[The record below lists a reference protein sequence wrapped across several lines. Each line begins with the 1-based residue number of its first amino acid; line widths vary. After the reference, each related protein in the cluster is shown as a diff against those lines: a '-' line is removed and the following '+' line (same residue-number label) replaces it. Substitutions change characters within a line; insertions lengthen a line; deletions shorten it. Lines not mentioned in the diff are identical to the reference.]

1 MSYGQYQNN
10 QYQDGSLAEQGY
22 QEHELQ
28 NYPEQQQISDT
39 LPQQDFL
46 NRIQFLRNEIR
57 TLTSNVQTIASL
69 HQRALAEGDGGAASQ
84 QLERVVADTQTLNTG
99 IRDQLKFLAN
109 DAYKSPP
116 NSTTRDMKDRQVAT
130 IKAEFERELSN
141 YQKEESVYSQRYR
154 EQIARQYR
162 IVNPEATEEEVRNAA
177 DADWGNEGVFQTALR
192 TNRAGQASSVL
203 GAVRAR
209 HNELQRI
216 ERTLIELANMFQDLA
231 ILVEIQDHA
240 VNEAVNNAENTT
252 KYIDEGNTHVK
263 KGIDHARNRRKLKW
277 WCLIV
282 VIIIIAI
289 ALGVGL
295 GVAANA
301 GLLGGNKN
309 NNNNNNNNNGN

>member
-10 QYQDGSLAEQGY
+10 PYQDGSLAEQGY

-28 NYPEQQQISDT
+28 SYPQQPASDT
-39 LPQQDFL
+39 LSQQDFL
-46 NRIQFLRNEIR
+46 NRIQFLRNEIG
-57 TLTSNVQTIASL
+57 TLANNVQTIASL

-84 QLERVVADTQTLNTG
+84 QLERIVADTQTLNIG

-109 DAYKSPP
+109 DANKSPA
-116 NSTTRDMKDRQVAT
+116 NSATRDMKERQVAT
-130 IKAEFERELSN
+130 IKSEFERELSG
-141 YQKEESVYSQRYR
+141 YQKEENAYSQRYR

-162 IVNPEATEEEVRNAA
+162 IVNPDATEEEVRNAA

-192 TNRAGQASSVL
+192 SNRAGQASSVL

-231 ILVEIQDHA
+231 ILVEVQDNA

-252 KYIDEGNTHVK
+252 KYIDEGNTHVQ
-263 KGIDHARNRRKLKW
+263 KGIVHARNRRKLKW
-277 WCLIV
+277 WCLVV
-282 VIIIIAI
+282 VILIIAI

-295 GVAANA
+295 GVAHSL
-301 GLLGGNKN
+301 GLLGNNNG
-309 NNNNNNNNNGN
+309 NNNNNNNNNG

>member
-10 QYQDGSLAEQGY
+10 PYQDGSLAEQGY

-28 NYPEQQQISDT
+28 NYPEQQQVSDT
-39 LPQQDFL
+39 LPQQEFL

-84 QLERVVADTQTLNTG
+84 QLERVVADTQTLN
-99 IRDQLKFLAN
+99 IA
-109 DAYKSPP
+109 P
-116 NSTTRDMKDRQVAT
+116 TRDMKDRQVAT

-141 YQKEESVYSQRYR
+141 YRQEENVYSQRYR
-154 EQIARQYR
+154 EQISRQYR

-231 ILVEIQDHA
+231 ILVEQQDNA
-240 VNEAVNNAENTT
+240 VNEAVNNAENTN
-252 KYIDEGNTHVK
+252 KYIDEGNTHVE
-263 KGIDHARNRRKLKW
+263 KGIVHARNRRKLKW
-277 WCLIV
+277 WCLVV
-282 VIIIIAI
+282 VILIIAI

-309 NNNNNNNNNGN
+309 NNNNNGN

>member
-10 QYQDGSLAEQGY
+10 NPYQDGSLAEQGY

-28 NYPEQQQISDT
+28 NYPEQQQVSDT

-57 TLTSNVQTIASL
+57 TLASNVQTIASL

-84 QLERVVADTQTLNTG
+84 QLERIVADTQALNVG
-99 IRDQLKFLAN
+99 IRDQLKFLAS
-109 DAYKSPP
+109 DANKSPP
-116 NSTTRDMKDRQVAT
+116 NSTTRDMKERQVAT
-130 IKAEFERELSN
+130 IKAEFERELSS

-162 IVNPEATEEEVRNAA
+162 IVNPDATEEEVRNAA

-231 ILVEIQDHA
+231 ILVEQQDNA
-240 VNEAVNNAENTT
+240 VTEAVNNAENTT

-263 KGIDHARNRRKLKW
+263 KGIVHARNRRKLKW
-277 WCLIV
+277 WCLVV

-301 GLLGGNKN
+301 GLLGGNN
-309 NNNNNNNNNGN
+309 NNNNNNNSGT